1 MLKVIEK
8 ILNAFK
14 KRVCSHEFRLSD
26 MKLTGIPE
34 LEKPSND
41 DYAGW
46 KKYYRDVF
54 DHDSVTKRISLPCC
68 KCGEMFYAQCG
79 LDIISKG
86 KVIPDKEKIIMKG
99 N

>member
-1 MLKVIEK
+1 MIEK

-34 LEKPSND
+34 LEKPKDD

-46 KKYYRDVF
+46 KKYYRDIY
-54 DHDSVTKRISLPCC
+54 DHDSVKKRVSLPCC

-79 LDIISKG
+79 LDIICKG
-86 KVIPDKEKIIMKG
+86 KVIR
-99 N
+99 